1 VSSTATAETMRSG
14 RGPAAPRIGLV
25 RQLFGVPTIYY
36 VLLLVLLADALT
48 DPTFLTPPVFLAF
61 LKRAAPLML
70 LGAGQLF
77 VLVAGE
83 LDLSVGAL
91 ITCLS
96 VAAAELISGDPDKT
110 WWVLGVMLILAVAVG
125 VANGAITTAL
135 RVPSFIATLGMMLV
149 LNGAFYYWTS
159 GAPRGSLAE
168 NFRLFG
174 RGNLDVPGVGSLP
187 WAVVVLVVL
196 GTAGYLLMHHTTFGH
211 RLFAVGGNPRA
222 AALSGVDVPTVRTL
236 AFVISGLS
244 AFVAGVLLAGFV
256 GVSARTGLGYEF
268 RAISA
273 TVLGGAVL
281 GGGAGSVP
289 TAMAGALTLEAL
301 FTLLNWLGFPQSIRD
316 AAQGLIIIGAAAF
329 AVYSSRRSG

>member
-1 VSSTATAETMRSG
+1 
-14 RGPAAPRIGLV
+14 
-25 RQLFGVPTIYY
+25 LFGVPTIFY
-36 VLLLVLLADALT
+36 VLVVLLILDQMADS
-48 DPTFLTPPVFLAF
+48 TFLTPPVFLAF
-61 LKRAAPLML
+61 LKQSAPLML

-77 VLVAGE
+77 VLVSGE
-83 LDLSVGAL
+83 FDLSVGAL
-91 ITCLS
+91 ITVLS

-110 WWVLGVMLILAVAVG
+110 WWVMGVMLVLAILVG
-125 VANGAITTAL
+125 VANGAITTRL

-149 LNGAFYYWTS
+149 LNGAFYYWTG
-159 GAPRGSLAE
+159 GAPHGSLAE

-174 RGNLDVPGVGSLP
+174 RGNLNVLGIGQIP
-187 WAVVVLVVL
+187 WAVIVLVVL
-196 GTAGYLLMHHTTFGH
+196 GAAGYVLMHNSTFGH

-222 AALSGVDVPTVRTL
+222 AALSGVNVGRTRTL

-244 AFVAGVLLAGFV
+244 AFAAGVLLAGYV

-273 TVLGGAVL
+273 DVLGGAVL
-281 GGGAGSVP
+281 GGGGGSLP
-289 TAMAGALTLEAL
+289 TAMAGALALEAL
-301 FTLLNWLGFPQSIRD
+301 FTLLNLMGFPQSIRD

>member
-1 VSSTATAETMRSG
+1 MSTVTADALGG
-14 RGPAAPRIGLV
+14 RAAFV
-25 RQLFGVPTIYY
+25 RRLFGVPTIFYVL
-36 VLLLVLLADALT
+36 VLLLILDQVA
-48 DPTFLTPPVFLAF
+48 DPTFLSPSVFLAF

-70 LGAGQLF
+70 LAAGQLF
-77 VLVAGE
+77 VLVSGE
-83 LDLSVGAL
+83 FDLSVGAL
-91 ITCLS
+91 ITVLS

-110 WWVLGVMLILAVAVG
+110 WWVMGVMLVIAVLVG
-125 VANGAITTAL
+125 IGNGAITSGL
-135 RVPSFIATLGMMLV
+135 RVPSFITTLGMMLV
-149 LNGAFYYWTS
+149 LNGAFYYWTN

-174 RGNLDVPGVGSLP
+174 RGNLDLLGVGQLP

-196 GTAGYLLMHHTTFGH
+196 GTAGYLLMHDTTFGH

-222 AALSGVDVPTVRTL
+222 AALSGVDVERTRTL

-244 AFVAGVLLAGFV
+244 AFAAGVLLAGFV

-273 TVLGGAVL
+273 CVLGGAVL
-281 GGGAGSVP
+281 GGGGGSLP

-301 FTLLNWLGFPQSIRD
+301 FTLLNLMGFPQSIRD
-316 AAQGLIIIGAAAF
+316 AAQGVIIIGAAAF
-329 AVYSSRRSG
+329 AVYSSRRTG

>member
-1 VSSTATAETMRSG
+1 
-14 RGPAAPRIGLV
+14 
-25 RQLFGVPTIYY
+25 LFGVPTIFYVL
-36 VLLLVLLADALT
+36 VLLLVMDQLSDS
-48 DPTFLTPPVFLAF
+48 TFLTPPVFLAF

-70 LGAGQLF
+70 LAAGQLF
-77 VLVAGE
+77 VLVSGE
-83 LDLSVGAL
+83 FDLSVGAL
-91 ITCLS
+91 ITVLS
-96 VAAAELISGDPDKT
+96 VAAAELISGDADKT
-110 WWVLGVMLILAVAVG
+110 WWVMGVMLVLAILVG
-125 VANGAITTAL
+125 LGNGVITSAL
-135 RVPSFIATLGMMLV
+135 RVPSFITTLGMMLV
-149 LNGAFYYWTS
+149 LNGAFYYWTN

-174 RGNLDVPGVGSLP
+174 RGNLDVPGVGQLP

-196 GTAGYLLMHHTTFGH
+196 GGAGYMLMHHTTFGH

-222 AALSGVDVPTVRTL
+222 AALSGVDVGRTRTL

-244 AFVAGVLLAGFV
+244 AFAAGVLLAGFV

-273 TVLGGAVL
+273 AVLGGAVL
-281 GGGAGSVP
+281 GGGGGSLP

-301 FTLLNWLGFPQSIRD
+301 FTLLNLLGFPQSIRD